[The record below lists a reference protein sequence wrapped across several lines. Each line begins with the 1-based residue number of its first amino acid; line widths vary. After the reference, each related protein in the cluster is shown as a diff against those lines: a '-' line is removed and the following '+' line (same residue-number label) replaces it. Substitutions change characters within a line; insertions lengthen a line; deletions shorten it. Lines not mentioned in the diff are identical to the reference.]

1 MPLMRTMLVI
11 TYTASLLSACAIAPQ
26 QTAKP
31 ITHNNLNSVL
41 WLQTAAEAQANA
53 LQTYHAAMLSIDQA
67 IKDPSWSAVPE
78 QGASA
83 ASLPPAII
91 LDVDETVL
99 NNTQYQAQRVIEGNQ
114 FTLDSWDQWM
124 AMQTAPAMPGAV
136 MLLNSMVAKGV
147 TVFYIT
153 NRACRPSNT
162 SAAPCPQKQDTL
174 ENLKKVGI
182 KQVTAENLMLKL
194 EKPEW
199 TSEKQSRRDVIAK
212 HYRVIMLFGDD
223 LGDFLPGVK
232 HITSQQRAAL
242 VNQYQSN
249 WGIKWFALANPTY
262 GSWLRVLDNPDL
274 SQYLQG
280 Y

>member
-1 MPLMRTMLVI
+1 MQLKRTMLAI
-11 TYTASLLSACAIAPQ
+11 TAAASLLSACAISPQ
-26 QTAKP
+26 QTAKH
-31 ITHNNLNSVL
+31 ITHNNMNSVL

-53 LQTYHAAMLSIDQA
+53 LQTYHAAMLSIDNA
-67 IKDPSWSAVPE
+67 IKDPSWSALPE

-114 FTLDSWDQWM
+114 FTQDSWDQWM
-124 AMQTAPAMPGAV
+124 AMQAAPAVPGAV
-136 MLLNSMVAKGV
+136 ALINSMAAKGV

-153 NRACRPSNT
+153 NRACRPSNI

-182 KQVTAENLMLKL
+182 EQVTTENLMLKL

-199 TSEKQSRRDVIAK
+199 TSEKQSRREAVAK

-232 HITSQQRAAL
+232 HISSQQRASL
-242 VNQYQSN
+242 VSQYQNN
-249 WGIKWFALANPTY
+249 WGVKWFALANPTY
-262 GSWLRVLDNPDL
+262 GSWLRVLDKTDL
-274 SQYLQG
+274 SQHLQG